1 MLAPSRSPKRLP
13 PPPSPSKSLLG
24 MEKVIAP
31 RTRSPNVSPF
41 SSVVDVN
48 KPLPPRTP
56 SSNRSP
62 FSIASNKDKPLP
74 ETPRMC
80 SSVYSS
86 DSDYSRSAEPYSNH
100 GYEEESTVP
109 LIIQPIAYKDT
120 ISALL
125 RRRLDDPPSP
135 KSVPSA
141 MSAGTLD
148 SQTWPHPGYA
158 TPESPTMSA
167 VSAPSAADSRSAPSF
182 REFSR
187 NLQNKRIHAMEMS
200 VHPSPSP
207 QFSPKFRAASYE
219 SARWSPDVSPRTSET
234 VDRSLLPSP
243 LTVGRYRDTLM
254 EGRPKT
260 SGMFIEPEEER
271 SLSRFSSSDDSHVI
285 HNGVRKSVR
294 AYVRHKLHK
303 KRGDGKKERKK
314 VMSAASA
321 KYPAMLTAKEHDRKH
336 SSGLRKTSL
345 QQGFS
350 SVYDKISKLSI
361 SGSSSHSKT
370 EREPPR
376 GRKKQL
382 AIPTS
387 DYQKYGAAAWEAPKR
402 EKKPKRSSAPA
413 RTKHSGQVRR
423 QASISGS
430 PAEVVGAF
438 KSGRRQI
445 IHALDDQKHKL
456 KRSDSEKRR
465 EALRQSIKL
474 VGPADHVSDGRTEYH
489 I

>member
-1 MLAPSRSPKRLP
+1 
-13 PPPSPSKSLLG
+13 

-31 RTRSPNVSPF
+31 RTRSPSVSPF

-56 SSNRSP
+56 SYNRSP

-74 ETPRMC
+74 EPPRVC
-80 SSVYSS
+80 SSVYSA
-86 DSDYSRSAEPYSNH
+86 DSDYSILVDTYSNH
-100 GYEEESTVP
+100 SYEEEPAVP
-109 LIIQPIAYKDT
+109 LMIQPIAYKDT

-141 MSAGTLD
+141 MSVGTLA
-148 SQTWPHPGYA
+148 SQTWPHPGHA
-158 TPESPTMSA
+158 TPESPAMSA
-167 VSAPSAADSRSAPSF
+167 ISAPSAADSRSAPSF

-187 NLQNKRIHAMEMS
+187 NLQNKRIKALEMPVYS
-200 VHPSPSP
+200 TPSP
-207 QFSPKFRAASYE
+207 QVSPNFRTASCE
-219 SARWSPDVSPRTSET
+219 SARWSPDISPGTSET

-243 LTVGRYRDTLM
+243 LTIGRNRDTMM

-260 SGMFIEPEEER
+260 SGIFVEPEEER
-271 SLSRFSSSDDSHVI
+271 SLSRFSSSDDSYVTHT
-285 HNGVRKSVR
+285 GVTQSVR
-294 AYVRHKLHK
+294 AYVRHKLQK
-303 KRGDGKKERKK
+303 KRDNGKKERKL

-321 KYPAMLTAKEHDRKH
+321 KYPAMLTAKEHDRKL
-336 SSGLRKTSL
+336 SSASRKTSI
-345 QQGFS
+345 QQGIS
-350 SVYDKISKLSI
+350 SVYDKISKLSF
-361 SGSSSHSKT
+361 SGSSGHSKT
-370 EREPPR
+370 EREHPR

-387 DYQKYGAAAWEAPKR
+387 DYQKYGAAVWEAPKREKR

-413 RTKHSGQVRR
+413 RTKQSGQSRR
-423 QASISGS
+423 QGGISAS

-438 KSGRRQI
+438 RSGRRQI

-474 VGPADHVSDGRTEYH
+474 VGPADHVSDGRTDYH